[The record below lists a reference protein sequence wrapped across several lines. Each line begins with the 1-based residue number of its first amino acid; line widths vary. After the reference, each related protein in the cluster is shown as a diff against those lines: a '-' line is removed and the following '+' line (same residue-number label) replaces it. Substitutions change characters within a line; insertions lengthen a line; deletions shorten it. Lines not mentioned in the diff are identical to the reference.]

1 MDASLRQTTND
12 AKDIRDKLKLGS
24 PLNFKKSKDFS
35 KDDLSKSYQV
45 SSKSSSSKE
54 TDNRLDSIMQ
64 KY

>member
-54 TDNRLDSIMQ
+54 TDNRLDSIM
-64 KY
+64 